1 MASSILYPPKTPAAG
16 GRGGEEAA
24 SKDGLAALWQLYE
37 DVTLADRLRF
47 TSEANL
53 FSSFD
58 TGVTFVCFIIVNCPL
73 VAGCYKYY
81 NSTSNRGVFP
91 NNWRRSHEYVCLG
104 IV

>member
-16 GRGGEEAA
+16 GRGEEEAA

-53 FSSFD
+53 CSH
-58 TGVTFVCFIIVNCPL
+58 FIL
-73 VAGCYKYY
+73 
-81 NSTSNRGVFP
+81 F
-91 NNWRRSHEYVCLG
+91 
-104 IV
+104 